1 MNGDGKFDLVA
12 GDTQGNVWFYKN
24 IGTKTEPKLAAGV
37 KLQAD
42 GKDITG
48 TAPNYELVNNQL
60 QFHPADALMG
70 VYSKLHLTDWSGN
83 GLLDLLVGQESPKN
97 GHGEIVWYKNIGT
110 AAEPKFAAPV
120 TLDVL
125 KGQNLDRPSPYVV
138 DWDGDGKR
146 DLLLGTDNGK
156 VFFLRNI
163 GTNAKPDLPPRKRS
177 SSPDSPR
184 TPSALASP
192 SSIGKIA
199 ASWTCWSVRITTAAA
214 RIRRAPAAMSGYSSA
229 SSTLG
234 TGSITSSSARS
245 PTPHHGSL
253 AY

>member
-125 KGQNLDRPSPYVV
+125 KGQNLHRPSPYVV

-146 DLLLGTDNGK
+146 DLLLGTDDGK

-163 GTNAKPDLPPRKRS
+163 GTNAKPDFAPPEEVKLPGLPTNTIRTRIAVVDWKNRGKLDLLVGTYYYGGGPDQKSSGGNVWLFLRK
-177 SSPDSPR
+177 
-184 TPSALASP
+184 
-192 SSIGKIA
+192 
-199 ASWTCWSVRITTAAA
+199 
-214 RIRRAPAAMSGYSSA
+214 
-229 SSTLG
+229 
-234 TGSITSSSARS
+234 
-245 PTPHHGSL
+245 
-253 AY
+253 